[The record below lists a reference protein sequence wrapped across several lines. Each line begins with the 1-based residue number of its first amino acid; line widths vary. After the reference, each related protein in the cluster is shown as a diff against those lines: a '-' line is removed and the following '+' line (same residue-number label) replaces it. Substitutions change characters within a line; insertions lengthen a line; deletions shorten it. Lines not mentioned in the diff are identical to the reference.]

1 MMKKVNYSVLV
12 LLPVIGF
19 AFLLFSSFSE
29 NDFNSRF
36 SPAAGETFAIPDEI
50 NSIMDNKCF
59 GCHNSESSN
68 DKAKDKLLIDKL
80 AELSKAKLIAKLNG
94 IAETVGKNEMPP
106 EKFLA
111 KYPDKALTK
120 EESKQLK
127 EWAELTTEEL
137 MK

>member
-1 MMKKVNYSVLV
+1 MKKVNFSVLI

-19 AFLLFSSFSE
+19 AFLLFASFG
-29 NDFNSRF
+29 NDGSDLSFRSN
-36 SPAAGETFAIPDEI
+36 PEETFTIPDEI
-50 NSIMDNKCF
+50 NSIIDNKCF
-59 GCHNSESSN
+59 GCHNTESTN

-80 AELSKAKLIAKLNG
+80 SELSKAKLIAKLNG

-127 EWAELTTEEL
+127 DWAETTTEEL

>member
-1 MMKKVNYSVLV
+1 MKKVNYSVFI

-19 AFLLFSSFSE
+19 TILLFSSFREYGSGLSLTPNPE
-29 NDFNSRF
+29 
-36 SPAAGETFAIPDEI
+36 EMLTIPEGI
-50 NSIMDNKCF
+50 NTILDKSCF

-68 DKAKDKLLIDKL
+68 DKAKEKLLLDKLPD
-80 AELSKAKLIAKLNG
+80 LSKAKLVAKLDE
-94 IAETVGKNEMPP
+94 IAEIVGKNEMPP

-127 EWAELTTEEL
+127 EWAEASAGEL